1 MMDWCDADLV
11 SKPNEIRDTSYPELR
26 HHSPPVNFHGLFNR
40 AKAGRNLL
48 VEAARDDV
56 FEHLPLAMSES
67 GKTLAD

>member
-1 MMDWCDADLV
+1 MDGCDSDLV

-56 FEHLPLAMSES
+56 FEHLSLAMSES

>member
-1 MMDWCDADLV
+1 VDGCDSDLV
-11 SKPNEIRDTSYPELR
+11 SKPNEIRDTSYLELR
-26 HHSPPVNFHGLFNR
+26 HHSPPVHFHGLFNR

-48 VEAARDDV
+48 IEAARDDV